1 MLQLLSDRK
10 VGRGIVDVSKHL
22 QSVGCGLYV
31 GIEDE
36 KSEIIL
42 SQQLFY
48 SISADCR

>member
-10 VGRGIVDVSKHL
+10 VGRGIVDVSKRL
-22 QSVGCGLYV
+22 QRAGRGLYV

-42 SQQLFY
+42 SQRLL
-48 SISADCR
+48 ALVVVE